1 VIASDGIQDH
11 LHQVIRFRLCHIVDL
26 FNVQSNSI
34 NGVKAGDR
42 IRPYDRMCRIEDLQ
56 SVRFESLAT
65 LSEFIGWPL
74 GSVQRSKPP
83 VSSARMNLSCELV
96 EMVKVRR

>member
-1 VIASDGIQDH
+1 VITSEVIEDH
-11 LHQVIRFRLCHIVDL
+11 LHQIIGFRLCHVID
-26 FNVQSNSI
+26 FFDVQSNSV

-42 IRPYDRMCRIEDLQ
+42 ICPYDRMGSIKHLQ
-56 SVRFESLAT
+56 SARFESLST
-65 LSEFIGWPL
+65 FPEFIGWPL
-74 GSVQRSKPP
+74 GSVQSSKPP